1 MTNDISL
8 GWRDEGRTSLHFL
21 SLSLSLS
28 GSQLFHSVA
37 CVLVQFLMLR
47 LMGRTVTGMVSSF
60 LFQMMYLLLG
70 YYYTATDQ
78 YDIKWTMPHCV
89 LTLKLVGKSFEIPLD
104 IINTDKVLL
113 CLRARRNGM
122 PIKINGSKWL
132 YSLSPS
138 LSSIFPA
145 IKRFSLGLVCLSIY
159 TIGSPSFPDS
169 YLLSEQ
175 FEAQPFWYRCLY
187 IIIWGKITL
196 YKYVS
201 CWVIAE
207 GVCILSGLGYNGRD
221 AAGVALWDACANMK
235 VWQYETT
242 PLFTGTIAAFNT
254 NTNAWVARHVFKRL
268 KFLGNKMASQAAT
281 LFFLAIWHGLHSG
294 YLVCFSLELIIVVA
308 ERQVGDPR
316 WAARLSSCNTPP
328 RVSSFPS
335 VAALI
340 VSLHLGSWCGEI
352 SPLVASLC
360 SRRVSLLKSEVR
372 SSCCSSTERALD
384 FPLLVPLFLSF
395 IPPCSWLGFVS
406 FPCFSVAQVYT
417 SIYFCGHVLFLSSL
431 LVMPYL
437 RRALVPRKKGSEKK
451 EQ

>member
-1 MTNDISL
+1 
-8 GWRDEGRTSLHFL
+8 
-21 SLSLSLS
+21 
-28 GSQLFHSVA
+28 

-104 IINTDKVLL
+104 IINTDKSMALNAPSSLL
-113 CLRARRNGM
+113 CLCQGRGHYHMIITARRNGM

-360 SRRVSLLKSEVR
+360 SRRVSLLKSEV
-372 SSCCSSTERALD
+372 
-384 FPLLVPLFLSF
+384 
-395 IPPCSWLGFVS
+395 
-406 FPCFSVAQVYT
+406 YT

-451 EQ
+451 E